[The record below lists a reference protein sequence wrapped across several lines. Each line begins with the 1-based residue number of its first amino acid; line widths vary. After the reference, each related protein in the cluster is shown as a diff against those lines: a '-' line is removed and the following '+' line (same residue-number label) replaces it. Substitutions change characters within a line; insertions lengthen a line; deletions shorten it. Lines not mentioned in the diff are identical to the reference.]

1 MNNEQL
7 MSARKARDFHCIITY
22 SCKFRFS
29 IRFNKQILLIIIILT
44 KTIHKCQ
51 ANFQYF
57 LIFFEN
63 FLIQPLLHPLCHPTA
78 LSAST
83 KSSYS
88 AGFMPAH
95 CIAGHPRGGAAS
107 GRCPPARRKCGLAR
121 TFFPKIEVRSTRF
134 LQIKIK

>member
-22 SCKFRFS
+22 SCKFRVS
-29 IRFNKQILLIIIILT
+29 IRFNKQILLIIISLT

-51 ANFQYF
+51 ANFQTF
-57 LIFFEN
+57 FNFFEKIFN
-63 FLIQPLLHPLCHPTA
+63 STSFLPTLCHPTA

-83 KSSYS
+83 KSRYS

-95 CIAGHPRGGAAS
+95 CIAGHPRA
-107 GRCPPARRKCGLAR
+107 GRLRKPQNTDKVRYFFLKIIFACG
-121 TFFPKIEVRSTRF
+121 KIF
-134 LQIKIK
+134 I